1 MKDIVKMFYA
11 ALLAGVVLTFL
22 PFFMFMGMVSMISAL
37 SEDEVAGVKDNS
49 MLVVDL
55 STPIM
60 DCVVEDPMSRFSPES
75 LILGGG
81 VQDENTLALKD
92 LTDAITRAA
101 TDDRIKGMVLSGS
114 GFGGGMAQLMAV
126 EKALK
131 EFKESG
137 KPIVSY
143 AENYTQGEYILKSL
157 STKLF
162 LNPNGGV
169 DLKGL
174 ATQMPFYKGFLEKYG
189 IDVQIFRVGKF
200 KSAVEP
206 YMETKM
212 SEANREQNL
221 RMLESV
227 WDTISTVIAE
237 NRGLS
242 HTDVC
247 AAAATRTGMFPQE
260 ALGAGLVDTLSY
272 YEGYASYI
280 KDTLG
285 VKNKISIVDYIA
297 QPSTVIETAKKKI
310 AVIYAEGEIVDES
323 AAGSISTK
331 SVRKDIE
338 KVIKDTNVV
347 AVVLRVNSPGGSAL
361 ASDNIWHS
369 LEELQKEKPVVVSMG
384 DYAASGGYYI
394 SCGSDYICA
403 EPTTL
408 TGSIG
413 VFGVIPNV
421 SKLASK
427 HGITIDE
434 VAIYPNS
441 IDPSLLAPVS
451 KGLAPIIQ
459 KNIESVYTQFLSRV
473 AEGRGKTT
481 DEIHEI
487 AQGRV
492 WTGSDAIEIG
502 LVDEIGGLYDAIEK
516 AASIAGVEE
525 YRVIQTTNPKKSIDA
540 FMELLGGSKDDE
552 IRAVVGDEL
561 ADMLGVMREISDE
574 DKPRVMARMP
584 YGYRIDF

>member
-1 MKDIVKMFYA
+1 MKDFVKMFFA

-131 EFKESG
+131 AFKESG

-227 WDTISTVIAE
+227 WDTISTIIAE

-242 HTDVC
+242 HADVC

-323 AAGSISTK
+323 VAGSISTK

-384 DYAASGGYYI
+384 NYAASGGYYI
-394 SCGSDYICA
+394 SCGSDYIFA

-481 DEIHEI
+481 DEIHEV

>member
-1 MKDIVKMFYA
+1 MKDFVKMFFA

-37 SEDEVAGVKDNS
+37 SEDEVAGVKENS

-227 WDTISTVIAE
+227 WDTISTIIAE
-237 NRGLS
+237 NRGQTS
-242 HTDVC
+242 VFC
-247 AAAATRTGMFPQE
+247 PSF
-260 ALGAGLVDTLSY
+260 
-272 YEGYASYI
+272 I
-280 KDTLG
+280 
-285 VKNKISIVDYIA
+285 NK
-297 QPSTVIETAKKKI
+297 
-310 AVIYAEGEIVDES
+310 
-323 AAGSISTK
+323 
-331 SVRKDIE
+331 
-338 KVIKDTNVV
+338 
-347 AVVLRVNSPGGSAL
+347 
-361 ASDNIWHS
+361 
-369 LEELQKEKPVVVSMG
+369 
-384 DYAASGGYYI
+384 
-394 SCGSDYICA
+394 
-403 EPTTL
+403 
-408 TGSIG
+408 
-413 VFGVIPNV
+413 
-421 SKLASK
+421 
-427 HGITIDE
+427 
-434 VAIYPNS
+434 
-441 IDPSLLAPVS
+441 
-451 KGLAPIIQ
+451 
-459 KNIESVYTQFLSRV
+459 
-473 AEGRGKTT
+473 
-481 DEIHEI
+481 
-487 AQGRV
+487 
-492 WTGSDAIEIG
+492 
-502 LVDEIGGLYDAIEK
+502 
-516 AASIAGVEE
+516 
-525 YRVIQTTNPKKSIDA
+525 
-540 FMELLGGSKDDE
+540 
-552 IRAVVGDEL
+552 
-561 ADMLGVMREISDE
+561 
-574 DKPRVMARMP
+574 
-584 YGYRIDF
+584 

>member
-1 MKDIVKMFYA
+1 MKEFFKMFFA
-11 ALLAGVVLTFL
+11 ALLAGVVLTVL
-22 PFFMFMGMVSMISAL
+22 PFFMFMGMVSIVASL

-49 MLVVDL
+49 MLVIDL
-55 STPIM
+55 SAPIM
-60 DCVVEDPMSRFSPES
+60 DCVVEDPMNAFAS
-75 LILGGG
+75 LGYG
-81 VQDENTLALKD
+81 VEEKEAVGLKD

-101 TDDRIKGMVLSGS
+101 EDDRIKGIVLSGS
-114 GFGGGMAQLMAV
+114 GFGGGMAQMMAV
-126 EKALK
+126 EKALE
-131 EFKESG
+131 EFKASG
-137 KPIVSY
+137 KDIVSY
-143 AENYTQGEYILKSL
+143 AEYYSQGEYVLKSL
-157 STKLF
+157 STRLF

-174 ATQMPFYKGFLEKYG
+174 ATQMPFFKGFLEKYG

-206 YMETKM
+206 YMESKM
-212 SEANREQNL
+212 SDANREQNL

-227 WDTISTVIAE
+227 WDTISTAIAE

-242 HTDVC
+242 KADVC
-247 AAAATRTGMFPQE
+247 VAASTRAGMFPQD
-260 ALGAGLVDTLSY
+260 ALKAGLVDTLSY

-285 VKNKISIVDYIA
+285 VKNKISIADYIA
-297 QPSTVIETAKKKI
+297 QPSTTIETAKKKI
-310 AVIYAEGEIVDES
+310 AVIYAEGDIVD
-323 AAGSISTK
+323 APATGSISTK
-331 SVRKDIE
+331 SMRKDIE

-384 DYAASGGYYI
+384 NYAASGGYYI
-394 SCGSDYICA
+394 SCGTDYIFA

-413 VFGVIPNV
+413 VVGVIPNL

-451 KGLAPIIQ
+451 RGLAPLVQ
-459 KNIESVYTQFLSRV
+459 KGIENVYSQFLSRV
-473 AEGRGKTT
+473 AEGRKMTV
-481 DEIHEI
+481 EEVHEI

-492 WTGSDAIEIG
+492 WSGSDAIEIG

-516 AASIAGVEE
+516 AAALAGVEE
-525 YRVIQTTNPKKSIDA
+525 YRVTQTTATKKSIDA

-552 IRAVVGDEL
+552 IRAMVGDDA
-561 ADMLGVMREISDE
+561 ADMINTMREIVDE
-574 DKPRVMARMP
+574 NSPRVMARMP